1 MAKQVDRSKILD
13 QLEDLKKGLSS
24 ILQSETASKASDSTS
39 ENGHSKPSK
48 LARASIVAL
57 GEKKKLRVDQV
68 TLAVTEAEPP
78 SLAAASNAVLRTV
91 ITLIA
96 SLD

>member
-1 MAKQVDRSKILD
+1 MDETKNQD
-13 QLEDLKKGLSS
+13 QLGCLVRTLRNRLAMTQEDFAHSLG
-24 ILQSETASKASDSTS
+24 ITVSTVNRW

-68 TLAVTEAEPP
+68 TLAVTEAEPQP
-78 SLAAASNAVLRTV
+78 QYVSTNSAYGA
-91 ITLIA
+91 
-96 SLD
+96 